1 MKLPFETALICSL
14 FFIYYPTAAQH
25 IPPVSEALN
34 QHKATLQTRLA
45 EDFATGSL
53 STTDP
58 VQTNAE
64 QKIRYFDKYIIE
76 AQKGQTAVFEA
87 ESDAFRV
94 MMGMQSPDGKT
105 IFGFDP
111 TTPFDEYSFH
121 RFVFQV
127 PANGTYFLYVTSAD
141 AQKTGD
147 YRVLKSIIT
156 PATAF
161 FAVETPFA
169 ERLKQL
175 IALRK
180 LNFETI
186 MGPLARTFEN
196 GGYQKKAYQTAFLL
210 DNKATAEIIVNQ
222 ETKAHFY
229 LSTLFGPFP
238 DDAAA
243 KQKLDEVWAAMKP
256 LAQKYNWLIQTEDNK
271 YAISSAEDYIEIR
284 VEDKKILFEYY

>member
-1 MKLPFETALICSL
+1 MKLPFETILICSL
-14 FFIYYPTAAQH
+14 FFISLPIAAQNK
-25 IPPVSEALN
+25 PVVSEALN

-45 EDFATGSL
+45 EDLVAANLT
-53 STTDP
+53 TTDP

-64 QKIRYFDKYIIE
+64 QQIRYFDKYIIE
-76 AQKGQTAVFEA
+76 AQEGQTVVFEA
-87 ESDAFRV
+87 ESSAFRV

-105 IFGFDP
+105 IFRFDP

-121 RFVFQV
+121 RFAFKI
-127 PANGTYFLYVTSAD
+127 PTNGTYFLYVTSAD

-147 YRVLKSIIT
+147 YLVRKSILT
-156 PATAF
+156 PATAS
-161 FAVETPFA
+161 FAVDTPLS

-180 LNFETI
+180 LNFSAI
-186 MGPLARTFEN
+186 MGPLNRTFEN
-196 GGYQKKAYQTAFLL
+196 GGYQKKAYQTNFVLE
-210 DNKATAEIIVNQ
+210 NKATAEIIVNQ

-243 KQKLDEVWAAMKP
+243 IKKLEEIWAAMKP

-271 YAISSAEDYIEIR
+271 YSISSAEDYIEIR